1 MNSET
6 KTHWDNVYLSKD
18 PIETSWYQKDPTV
31 SLNLITDSGISHS
44 NSIVD
49 IGGGASVLVD
59 NLLAK
64 GFQDLTVLDISDR
77 ALQYAQ
83 TRLATQADKVKWI
96 TMDITEFESPR
107 QFDLWHDRAVFHFLT
122 ADKQKEKY
130 KQCLNKALALNGY
143 LILATFALDGPMKC
157 SGLEVERYDATK
169 LQAELGGNFNLLK
182 VIKEHH
188 LTPWGAEQKFNYSL
202 FRKISSQSSCN

>member
-6 KTHWDNVYLSKD
+6 KTHWDNVYLSKE
-18 PIETSWYQKDPTV
+18 PTETSWYQKDPTM
-31 SLNLITDSGISHS
+31 SLNLIADSGISHS

-49 IGGGASVLVD
+49 IGGGASLLID
-59 NLLAK
+59 KLLAK

-83 TRLATQADKVKWI
+83 NRLAKQANKVKWI
-96 TMDITEFESPR
+96 TMDITEYESPR

-122 ADKQKEKY
+122 AEEQKEKY
-130 KQCLNKALALNGY
+130 KQCLNKALSLNGY

-169 LQAELGGNFNLLK
+169 LQGELGDNFNLLK
-182 VIKEHH
+182 VVEEYH
-188 LTPWGAEQKFNYSL
+188 LTSWGAEQKFIYCL
-202 FRKISSQSSCN
+202 FKKIA

>member
-6 KTHWDNVYLSKD
+6 KIHWDNVYLSKE
-18 PIETSWYQKDPTV
+18 PTETSWYQKDPTM
-31 SLNLITDSGISHS
+31 SLNLIADSGISHS

-49 IGGGASVLVD
+49 IGGGASLLVD
-59 NLLAK
+59 KLLAK

-83 TRLATQADKVKWI
+83 NRLAKQASKVKWI
-96 TMDITEFESPR
+96 AMDITEFESPR

-130 KQCLNKALALNGY
+130 KQCLNKALVLNGY

-169 LQAELGGNFNLLK
+169 LQAELGDNFNLLK
-182 VIKEHH
+182 VIEEHH